1 MFFVICS
8 IFYFTAA
15 YCLPHHKYRK
25 GSAMKKITAIIIS
38 FAAMVLLCTSVAAYS
53 GGMLSPA
60 MRILSEDETMIKSA
74 LVSGDITFSEN
85 DFIRAVGGEVNY
97 IIITALPPA
106 SDGTLYFGSTPAVL
120 NQMISSS
127 SLDKLKFTPDAGTTE
142 SSFRFKTGGEYS
154 MVCKLCYTDSV
165 NLAPVAAVSE
175 DAVSADT
182 VSVWTQTDVSTFG
195 RLTGSDPDGDEI
207 KFEIV
212 SYPEKGILKLTNDA
226 TGDYTY
232 TPCDGMTGKDTFSY
246 TVRDC
251 YGNYSD
257 ETEVSVKIDKRECEL
272 VFADMD
278 DHWAYNAAIV
288 MAADDAMDV
297 RSAGGKLYFDPDE
310 TISREEFIVTVM
322 KALGTGKVAERE
334 TNFADNDM
342 ISSES
347 RGYIARAAELGLVK
361 GSYENDAY
369 YFKPN
374 DSITRA
380 EAAGVLNS
388 SIGAEEP
395 DVIPVFADVSSVPAW
410 AQGAMYALS
419 DIGVFKGD
427 GDGNISPNEV
437 LSRGETA
444 QILLTVKRLNK

>member
-1 MFFVICS
+1 
-8 IFYFTAA
+8 
-15 YCLPHHKYRK
+15 
-25 GSAMKKITAIIIS
+25 MKKITAIIIS
-38 FAAMVLLCTSVAAYS
+38 FTAMLLLCTSVAAYS

-74 LVSGDITFSEN
+74 LVSGDITFNEK
-85 DFIRAVGGEVNY
+85 DFVRAVGGEVNY
-97 IIITALPPA
+97 ITITALPPA

-120 NQMISSS
+120 NQMISAG
-127 SLDKLKFTPDAGTTE
+127 SLDKLKFTPASGVAE

-154 MVCKLCYTDSV
+154 MVCKLCYTDSL
-165 NLAPVAAVSE
+165 NLAPVAAVP
-175 DAVSADT
+175 VS
-182 VSVWTQTDVSTFG
+182 VESISVWTQADISTFG
-195 RLTGSDPDGDEI
+195 RLSGSDPDGDEI

-232 TPCDGMTGKDTFSY
+232 TPCDGMTGKDTFTY

-272 VFADMD
+272 VFADMNE
-278 DHWAYNAAIV
+278 HWAYNAAIV

-297 RSAGGKLYFDPDE
+297 RSVDGKLYFDPDE

-322 KALGTGKVAERE
+322 KALGTGKVVPRE

-380 EAAGVLNS
+380 EAAVVLNS
-388 SIGAEEP
+388 IIGAKEP

-419 DIGVFKGD
+419 DIGVFKGG

-444 QILLTVKRLNK
+444 QILLTVKRMNK

>member
-1 MFFVICS
+1 M
-8 IFYFTAA
+8 A
-15 YCLPHHKYRK
+15 
-25 GSAMKKITAIIIS
+25 
-38 FAAMVLLCTSVAAYS
+38 LLCVSAAAYS

-74 LVSGDITFSEN
+74 LVSGDVTFCEK
-85 DFIRAVGGEVNY
+85 DFVRAVGGEVNY
-97 IIITALPPA
+97 ITITALPPA

-120 NQMISSS
+120 NQMISSG
-127 SLDKLKFTPDAGTTE
+127 SLDKLKFTPTSNTIE

-165 NLAPVAAVSE
+165 NLAPVAAVSDE
-175 DAVSADT
+175 AVA
-182 VSVWTQTDVSTFG
+182 VWTQCDISTYG
-195 RLTGSDPDGDEI
+195 RLSGSDPDGDEI

-232 TPCDGMTGKDTFSY
+232 TPCDGMTGKDTFTY

-257 ETEVSVKIDKRECEL
+257 ETEVSVKIDKRQCEL

-278 DHWAYNAAIV
+278 EHWAYNAAIV

-361 GSYENDAY
+361 GSYENDAF
-369 YFKPN
+369 YFKPI

-380 EAAGVLNS
+380 EAAVVLNS
-388 SIGAEEP
+388 IIGAEEP

-419 DIGVFKGD
+419 DIGVFKGS

-444 QILLTVKRLNK
+444 QILLTVKRMNK